1 MTLFA
6 RTSTRK
12 RKRGHKV
19 TVEDKEAQDKPLWE
33 QQGYS
38 SADEAF
44 NAMMD
49 ANVAEKARADA
60 LEKELGTPKAPE
72 FPVFDKDAYENDPV
86 GYVEQHQSELERYKE
101 ATKDGPAKI
110 SKSVL
115 NATLQSVLALAT
127 QKGYDEDVV
136 QGTIRSMVR
145 RDSSLA
151 GKLETPDGLREL
163 GKLAM
168 EKLKAQIPKPVVNK
182 GDEDDTEDDEMADK
196 VPTEHRDRPGRS
208 SAGARQSTP
217 KSSEVDRLSAEIE
230 THVSTGRGV
239 NADLVGLIIEKNL
252 AQLGVERPKK

>member
-1 MTLFA
+1 V
-6 RTSTRK
+6 S
-12 RKRGHKV
+12 
-19 TVEDKEAQDKPLWE
+19 VEDKEAQDKPLWE

-60 LEKELGTPKAPE
+60 LEQELGTPNVPE
-72 FPVFDKDAYENDPV
+72 FPTFDKDAYEKDPES
-86 GYVEQHQSELERYKE
+86 YSKQHQSDLERYRE
-101 ATKDGPAKI
+101 ATKDGPVKV

-115 NATLQSVLALAT
+115 NATLQSVLALAN
-127 QKGYDEDVV
+127 QRGYDEDVV

-145 RDSSLA
+145 RDTSLA
-151 GKLETPDGLREL
+151 AKLETPEGLREL
-163 GKLAM
+163 GDKAM
-168 EKLKAQIPKPVVNK
+168 EKLKAQAPTPVV
-182 GDEDDTEDDEMADK
+182 DDSEGELEDDEMADK

-217 KSSEVDRLSAEIE
+217 KTSEVDRLETEIA
-230 THVSTGRGV
+230 THVNEGKGV
-239 NADLVGLIIEKNL
+239 TADLVGMVIEKNL